1 MSVSSVLCI
10 EKKYFHYYINS
21 WFKGVFRF
29 QYLVWLWIYFLCIQ
43 FSNSEIK
50 QPFRYFGNDF
60 RKLIFGCLTF
70 DFRRNFSASLF
81 SLKQIFASKI
91 RIHFPESEISM
102 MLNWWLV
109 KFVFKVET
117 REGSQNFRFRSITQS
132 LFHFQLIIDQPRK
145 SRTENMI
152 FRLFWLVENSDFCI
166 RKRST
171 IKRILESGTLLNRY

>member
-132 LFHFQLIIDQPRK
+132 LFHFQIRIDQPISGNLKRK
-145 SRTENMI
+145 TRI
-152 FRLFWLVENSDFCI
+152 FISHLIGGHFCDFLSE
-166 RKRST
+166 KS
-171 IKRILESGTLLNRY
+171 KS